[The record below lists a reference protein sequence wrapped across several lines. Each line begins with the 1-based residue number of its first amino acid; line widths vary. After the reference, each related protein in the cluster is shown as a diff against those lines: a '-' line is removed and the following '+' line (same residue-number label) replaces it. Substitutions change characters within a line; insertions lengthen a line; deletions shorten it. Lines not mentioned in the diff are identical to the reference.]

1 MEKQIGKVQIIIYR
15 DHLEMCKFKL
25 PITPLKGFL
34 AIDLSKEISLTSQ
47 RQYRYQRSPAMLV
60 WTSKFFYELISC
72 FFIVKARFTHPV

>member
-34 AIDLSKEISLTSQ
+34 AIDLSKEISLTLNTTTVS
-47 RQYRYQRSPAMLV
+47 
-60 WTSKFFYELISC
+60 
-72 FFIVKARFTHPV
+72 